1 MVIRNNTSLMRELI
15 EKMGYMARVM
25 DADRRVIY
33 INQKMQ
39 QEFGDIKG
47 QHCYDL
53 FGMTEKCEHCVTLE
67 CQEKGEADKK
77 DVLIGERYYNVMSSP
92 VSISEGENYSIELLH
107 EVTEQKKIETE
118 LLKHYEKLKEDME
131 FAKRIQR
138 NTLPADGEYW
148 GVLRIDSCYLPSED
162 LGGDIFDV
170 VKIDE
175 NKTLLYIADISG
187 HGVKSSLL
195 TIFLRQLIRGRTYES
210 TPIDLQGLLEV
221 TLKSYNDLGNHEEQY
236 LTVLFCCYDKQNKT
250 LSFLN
255 AGHNCLPVIINK
267 DGYVKEV
274 VVRGMPVCNLI
285 DQPEHQ
291 VVSIKAEPGD
301 RVLLLTDGI
310 TEAYNHKRGIPF
322 GSKGVAEVLEAHS
335 HLSGSELTKKI
346 IAAVEAY
353 TDGSLIDDAAVVM
366 AEIL

>member
-1 MVIRNNTSLMRELI
+1 MVIRNNASLMRELI

-33 INQKMQ
+33 INEKMRK
-39 QEFGDIKG
+39 EFGDILG
-47 QHCYDL
+47 QHCYKL
-53 FGMTEKCEHCVTLE
+53 FGMTEKCDHCVTSE

-92 VSISEGENYSIELLH
+92 VNTKQGEQYSIELLH

-118 LLKHYEKLKEDME
+118 LLNHYQKLKEDME

-138 NTLPADGEYW
+138 NTLPVNGEY
-148 GVLRIDSCYLPSED
+148 GDALRIDSCYLPSED

-175 NKTLLYIADISG
+175 NKMLLYIADVSG

-210 TPIDLQGLLEV
+210 SNIGLHGLLDII
-221 TLKSYNDLGNHEEQY
+221 LKSYNDLGSHEEQY
-236 LTVLFCCYDKQNKT
+236 LSVLFCCYDKVKKE

-255 AGHNCLPVIINK
+255 AGHNCLPVVISK
-267 DGYVKEV
+267 KGYMTEV

-285 DQPEHQ
+285 DQPNHQ
-291 VVSIKAEPGD
+291 IVSIKANKGD

-310 TEAYNHKRGIPF
+310 TEAYNRKKGLPF
-322 GSKGVAEVLEAHS
+322 GSAGVAEVIRAHGQ
-335 HLSGSELTKKI
+335 LPGSELTKKI
-346 IAAVEAY
+346 VAAVEAY
-353 TDGSLIDDAAVVM
+353 TDESLIDDAAVVM